1 MATQKTEVLSTVK
14 VNAATGLQVV
24 EPMNE
29 LEYADYQARQAEAV
43 ASEAEATAKT
53 DARTSAL
60 NKLSALGLTQEEIDS
75 L

>member
-29 LEYADYQARQAEAV
+29 LEYADYQARQAEAK
-43 ASEAEATAKT
+43 AQEATATARK

-60 NKLSALGLTQEEIDS
+60 AKLGALGLTQEEINS

>member
-1 MATQKTEVLSTVK
+1 MALD
-14 VNAATGLQVV
+14 VNAQTGEVIKRELNAEELAFRLATIS
-24 EPMNE
+24 ETS
-29 LEYADYQARQAEAV
+29 AR
-43 ASEAEATAKT
+43 EAEAQAKA